1 MKLYISADIEGIA
14 GITEQ
19 EEARLGEDKYP
30 YFAKQMTREVA
41 AACEG
46 ANNAGVTEIYIKDA
60 HGSGRNINPLELPE
74 NVKLIR
80 GWSGHPYM
88 MLQDIDGT
96 FDAVGFIG
104 YHSSCGS
111 DENPLSHT
119 INSAKIDYVKLNE
132 EYLSEFLMHGYI
144 AASLQIPIVFLSGDQ
159 GICQEVNQINQNIA
173 TVSVSEGK
181 GSSSTNIHPNKAVEL
196 IKKVMEEAFKKDL
209 NKNILELPEK
219 FTLGI
224 RYKTHRDAYRY
235 FFYPGA
241 R

>member
-1 MKLYISADIEGIA
+1 
-14 GITEQ
+14 
-19 EEARLGEDKYP
+19 
-30 YFAKQMTREVA
+30 MTREVA